1 VTPGWWRH
9 NGLAMGCPVPCGQR
23 CVAAPGSA
31 GVDVLALGG
40 GVMEAKG
47 GGLGGE
53 FAECRNPSCA
63 PREPELAELVE
74 HGGVGERL
82 PGVAAGEQPGAGGAA
97 RLSGLPE
104 QESGE
109 GLRDGRGRLAEVQ
122 EERAAE
128 TDGGQVQPG
137 YVTAVMAQ
145 VKRPGGGRW

>member
-1 VTPGWWRH
+1 
-9 NGLAMGCPVPCGQR
+9 
-23 CVAAPGSA
+23 
-31 GVDVLALGG
+31 
-40 GVMEAKG
+40 MEAKG

-122 EERAAE
+122 EERAAGLLVKIG
-128 TDGGQVQPG
+128 DGEAEDAAERLGSMRQAAARTRSGSRSVS
-137 YVTAVMAQ
+137 A
-145 VKRPGGGRW
+145 